1 MYEVPTDP
9 KDYGATDS
17 LPIFDSGELPGAPFF
32 QRFSPDDESLVM
44 LCYSPANETGDP
56 YTALVMME
64 WGKYHRKDSWAGQAA
79 VARFAPRK
87 VLTLMKGSSVF
98 FTHTTSSPSNATIVA
113 HCEKEVQ
120 DPITK
125 SMVNEKAVWLLQRQD
140 TGGVQDNSWLKVSD
154 SASTDKWSTP
164 ICHSAG
170 GGDSVLVVED
180 GYLVSKAI
188 SRWKRDDNGGALLSK
203 KIMKVRGDVKF
214 LVSPDNS
221 RAVVMQEDVSNGY
234 YSLTVIDGEDA
245 LDPSSTGTGNQYEI
259 PNPKLT
265 VAFWFSPDS
274 TKILL
279 LTTASKSKDEVI
291 FQRNSMRSL
300 IESDMQYT
308 VFNFPLQ
315 ELREYDTFKPT
326 PYFVVT
332 YVPYFS
338 QYAQVIFITL
348 YYMYLYLNISD
359 IHTHDL
365 RGLNV
370 LHLCFQSYGFDSF
383 NFKKPLSQ
391 YFFFSLLSNRH
402 TILGHQTQ
410 EVSCM

>member
-1 MYEVPTDP
+1 MALAYKCTYTAIVRADALVFEVPTDP

-98 FTHTTSSPSNATIVA
+98 FTHTTSNAQNATIVA
-113 HCEKEVQ
+113 HCEKEVA
-120 DPITK
+120 DPVTK

-140 TGGVQDNSWLKVSD
+140 TGGVQDNSWLKVSN
-154 SASTDKWSTP
+154 SAATDKWSTP

-180 GYLVSKAI
+180 GWLVSKAI
-188 SRWKRDDNGGALLSK
+188 SRWKREENEGGQLRSK
-203 KIMKVRGDVKF
+203 KIMQVRGDVKF

-221 RAVVMQEDVSNGY
+221 RAVVMQEDVSNSY
-234 YSLTVIDGEDA
+234 YSLTVIEGEDA
-245 LDPSSTGTGNQYEI
+245 LDPSSDAKGNQYEL

-274 TKILL
+274 TKVLC
-279 LTTASKSKDEVI
+279 LTTAVKTKDDVI
-291 FQRNSMRSL
+291 FQKNSIRSL
-300 IESDMQYT
+300 IESEMQYT

-315 ELREYDTFKPT
+315 ELREYEVFKPT

-332 YVPYFS
+332 YMPYFS
-338 QYAQVIFITL
+338 QYAQVRPDT
-348 YYMYLYLNISD
+348 
-359 IHTHDL
+359 
-365 RGLNV
+365 
-370 LHLCFQSYGFDSF
+370 
-383 NFKKPLSQ
+383 
-391 YFFFSLLSNRH
+391 
-402 TILGHQTQ
+402 
-410 EVSCM
+410 

>member
-1 MYEVPTDP
+1 MFEVPTDP

-98 FTHTTSSPSNATIVA
+98 FTHTTASAQNATIVA
-113 HCEKEVQ
+113 HCEKEVA
-120 DPITK
+120 DPVTK

-140 TGGVQDNSWLKVSD
+140 TGGVQDNSWLKVSN
-154 SASTDKWSTP
+154 SAATDKWSTP

-170 GGDSVLVVED
+170 GGDSVLVIED
-180 GYLVSKAI
+180 GWLVSKAI
-188 SRWKRDDNGGALLSK
+188 SRWKREENGAGQLRSK
-203 KIMKVRGDVKF
+203 KIMQVRGDVKF

-221 RAVVMQEDVSNGY
+221 RAVVMQEDVANSY
-234 YSLTVIDGEDA
+234 YSLTVIEGEDA
-245 LDPSSTGTGNQYEI
+245 LDPSSDAMGTQYEL
-259 PNPKLT
+259 PNSKLT

-274 TKILL
+274 TKVLC
-279 LTTASKSKDEVI
+279 LTTAVKTKDEVI
-291 FQRNSMRSL
+291 FQKNSIRSL
-300 IESDMQYT
+300 IESEMQYT

-315 ELREYDTFKPT
+315 ELREYEVFKPT

-332 YVPYFS
+332 YMPYFS
-338 QYAQVIFITL
+338 QYAQVRLSIMRSILSLTRIVITSIF
-348 YYMYLYLNISD
+348 
-359 IHTHDL
+359 
-365 RGLNV
+365 
-370 LHLCFQSYGFDSF
+370 
-383 NFKKPLSQ
+383 
-391 YFFFSLLSNRH
+391 
-402 TILGHQTQ
+402 
-410 EVSCM
+410 